1 MDRADLR
8 QAIEAFQQARGR
20 IAVLTGAG
28 VSAESGIPTF
38 RGPEG
43 YWRVGS
49 REYRPEELA
58 TAFHFRRDPWEVW
71 AWYLYRRT
79 VCLEASP
86 NAGHQTIARMERILA
101 DRFRLI
107 TQNVD
112 GLHLRAGNSPERTF
126 QIHGNL
132 HFMRCGRPCSESLL
146 PIPEGVGPKGKGD
159 SVSEEEKKLLVCPQ
173 CGSLARPHVLWFD
186 ERYDEALFR
195 AESAFRWAAQS
206 DILLVAGTSGA
217 TTLPMRIGDLFLEKP
232 HALFV
237 DVNPHPNPFRDMA
250 LAHPRGIALEG
261 PAGTLLPEIASFLEE
276 AQEKPRTPAVGT

>member
-1 MDRADLR
+1 MDRTDLR
-8 QAIEAFQQARGR
+8 QAIEAFQEGRGR

-49 REYRPEELA
+49 REYRPEQMA
-58 TAFHFRRDPWEVW
+58 TQFQFRQDPWELW

-79 VCLEASP
+79 VCLKASP
-86 NAGHQTIARMERILA
+86 NPGHQAIARMEQTLG

-132 HFMRCGRPCSESLL
+132 HFMRCGRDCSLSVW
-146 PIPEGVGPKGKGD
+146 PIPTGVGPKGKGD
-159 SVSEEEKKLLVCPQ
+159 SVTDAEKKLLSCPR
-173 CGSLARPHVLWFD
+173 CGAQARPHVLWFD

-195 AESAFRWAAQS
+195 AESALRWAAQS
-206 DILLVAGTSGA
+206 DFLLVAGTSGA
-217 TTLPMRIGDLFLEKP
+217 TSLPMRIGELFLEKP
-232 HALFV
+232 QALFV
-237 DVNPHPNPFRDMA
+237 DVNPHPNPFRDLA
-250 LAHPRGIALEG
+250 LAHPRGIVLEG
-261 PAGTLLPEIASFLEE
+261 TAGSLLPEIAHLLEKAGAGRRSPTTE
-276 AQEKPRTPAVGT
+276 S

>member
-1 MDRADLR
+1 MDRTDLR
-8 QAIEAFQQARGR
+8 RAVKAFQQAHGR

-43 YWRVGS
+43 YWTIGS
-49 REYRPEELA
+49 REYRPEQMA
-58 TAFHFRRDPWEVW
+58 TEFQFRRDPWEVW

-79 VCLEASP
+79 VCLDASP
-86 NAGHQTIARMERILA
+86 NQAHHAIVRIERILG
-101 DRFRLI
+101 DRFRLV

-132 HFMRCGRPCSESLL
+132 HFMRCSRPCSASVL
-146 PIPEGVGPKGKGD
+146 PIPQGIEPKGKGD
-159 SVSEEEKKLLVCPQ
+159 SVSEAEKSLLVCPR

-186 ERYDEALFR
+186 ERYDETLFR
-195 AESAFRWAAQS
+195 AESAFRWALQA
-206 DILLVAGTSGA
+206 DFLLVAGTSGA
-217 TTLPMRIGDLFLEKP
+217 TTLPMRIGELFLEKP

-237 DVNPHPNPFRDMA
+237 DVNPRPNPFRDMA

-261 PAGTLLPEIASFLEE
+261 NAGSLLPEIVALME
-276 AQEKPRTPAVGT
+276 AAGAEHPDPAAES